1 MTKAS
6 FTMLDG
12 TKVNLDGT
20 PESIAEIL
28 KRLSESD
35 PGSRKKKTK
44 RAKEKPQK
52 GPAKEGPQPR
62 IKKLIDA
69 DFFKQPRVIKDV
81 KDELATMGHIY
92 VSSNLSTPLKRLAH
106 GEKLRRHRNKDKEWV
121 YVNP

>member
-6 FTMLDG
+6 FTMPDG

-20 PESIAEIL
+20 PESIAETL

-35 PGSRKKKTK
+35 PGSKKKTTK
-44 RAKEKPQK
+44 TPKKSRAKK
-52 GPAKEGPQPR
+52 GPQFR

-81 KDELATMGHIY
+81 KDELAKMGHIY
-92 VSSNLSTPLKRLAH
+92 VSSNLSPPLIRLAR
-106 GEKLRRHRNKDKEWV
+106 GGKLRRQKNEDKEWA

>member
-6 FTMLDG
+6 FTMPDG

-20 PESIAEIL
+20 PESIAETL

-35 PGSRKKKTK
+35 PGSRKKTTKTPK
-44 RAKEKPQK
+44 KSPAKK
-52 GPAKEGPQPR
+52 GPQTR

-92 VSSNLSTPLKRLAH
+92 VSSALSTPLKRLTK
-106 GEKLRRHRNKDKEWV
+106 GGKLRRHRNKDKEWV